1 MGGLGGSPLAGLL
14 AVGDGLFQGEYLAKP
29 LKAKYAFPQYR
40 RSWVFMEIIF
50 HALSEAPSTLPRGM
64 NKSPRLYCMAWLN
77 TNMLL
82 ERTSRKSLQL
92 SVVLLIAKGQ
102 IWHTSGLTAPVIT
115 QVNESLSRAWAKGC

>member
-82 ERTSRKSLQL
+82 ERDL
-92 SVVLLIAKGQ
+92 SQILAALGGVVDCQGPNMAH
-102 IWHTSGLTAPVIT
+102 IWVDRPRDNAG
-115 QVNESLSRAWAKGC
+115 E